1 YATPSGPG
9 VIAVGDLNRDGYP
22 DLVTSGNGSSL
33 AVLLGNG
40 DGTFQHYT
48 AYTVPGQAFALAIGD
63 INGDGAPDVI
73 VASEVLAEVAVLLGN
88 GDGTLRAY
96 VASDCG

>member
-1 YATPSGPG
+1 MFWVRSGLMHSKRLFVLENLRTLMSLLTMTLCCLPASADHTRHFFPKVDYATPFGPG
-9 VIAVGDLNRDGYP
+9 VIAVGDLNLDGFP

-48 AYTVPGQAFALAIGD
+48 TYT
-63 INGDGAPDVI
+63 
-73 VASEVLAEVAVLLGN
+73 
-88 GDGTLRAY
+88 T
-96 VASDCG
+96 